1 MAESECNESKKL
13 PQFSSNQELV
23 EFFDTH
29 DMGEY
34 ESELPEAYFDVD
46 IKRNHYLVSV
56 DGYLM
61 NKLLEVA
68 QEQQVSVEML
78 LDSWLKEKLL
88 QAS

>member
-1 MAESECNESKKL
+1 
-13 PQFSSNQELV
+13 
-23 EFFDTH
+23 
-29 DMGEY
+29 
-34 ESELPEAYFDVD
+34 
-46 IKRNHYLVSV
+46 
-56 DGYLM
+56 M

>member
-1 MAESECNESKKL
+1 
-13 PQFSSNQELV
+13 
-23 EFFDTH
+23 
-29 DMGEY
+29 MGEY

-46 IKRNHYLVSV
+46 IKRNYYLVSV

-78 LDSWLKEKLL
+78 LDSWLKEKRL